1 MWNLGKLQVDP
12 AGSQPLRPRGW
23 VHREMLHVLYRRES
37 LQGPLAGTFTIY
49 RAYLFE
55 MEGDYEMHSMKR
67 QVLSSRNAL
76 VVAAAGLLL
85 GVATFAYGG
94 DGSSANAVHHVKGR
108 TVFSEESPKAE
119 LSVRKGFRFIG
130 TQQVNLYG
138 NAEAE
143 QYLFA
148 KAGPN
153 NIIERFYWIQFEH
166 FLPTNNRTYNYDSTR
181 TTQIGDL
188 RFIYNVGSWP
198 DYAAAVAADP
208 ASDGAAIERLLAK
221 QHLSFPQQAVHV
233 RMFHLPSADH
243 RTELMIIY
251 GEALPQDTAV
261 PVRKGGVQL
270 DMESPVMAQ
279 MFLEHARRGLVVQ
292 MR

>member
-1 MWNLGKLQVDP
+1 
-12 AGSQPLRPRGW
+12 
-23 VHREMLHVLYRRES
+23 
-37 LQGPLAGTFTIY
+37 
-49 RAYLFE
+49 
-55 MEGDYEMHSMKR
+55 MKR
-67 QVLSSRNAL
+67 QFLSSASAM
-76 VVAAAGLLL
+76 VVAATGLLL

-94 DGSSANAVHHVKGR
+94 DGTSANAVRHVRGR
-108 TVFSEESPKAE
+108 TIFSEESPKAE

-148 KAGPN
+148 RLGTD
-153 NIIERFYWIQFEH
+153 NIVERFYWIQFEH

-188 RFIYNVGSWP
+188 QFTYDVRSWP
-198 DYAAAVAADP
+198 DFAALLTEDS
-208 ASDGAAIERLLAK
+208 ASDGAAMERLLAK
-221 QHLSFPQQAVHV
+221 RHLSFPHKTVMV

-261 PVRKGGVQL
+261 PVRKDGVHL
-270 DMESPVMAQ
+270 DMESPGSAK
-279 MFLEHARRGLVVQ
+279 MFLEHARQGLVVQ
-292 MR
+292 TR